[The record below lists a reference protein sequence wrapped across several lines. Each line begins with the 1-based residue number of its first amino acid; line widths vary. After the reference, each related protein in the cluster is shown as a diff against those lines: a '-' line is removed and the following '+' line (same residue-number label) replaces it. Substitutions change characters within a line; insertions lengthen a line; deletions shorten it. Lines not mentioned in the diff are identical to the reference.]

1 MRAGAAAVAAGSWLS
16 LADAAEH
23 AGAAESCL
31 SDARIERRLDFIEQR
46 LDASKRHAWIWYWSW
61 MTVNAGA
68 TVGLSVASAIA
79 DDGDARAT
87 YIPQA
92 ALAALGS
99 PI

>member
-23 AGAAESCL
+23 PGSAAAL

-46 LDASKRHAWIWYWSW
+46 LDASKCHARIWYWSW
-61 MTVNAGA
+61 MTVNVGA
-68 TVGLSVASAIA
+68 TIGLSVASAIA
-79 DDGDARAT
+79 DDGDDRTT